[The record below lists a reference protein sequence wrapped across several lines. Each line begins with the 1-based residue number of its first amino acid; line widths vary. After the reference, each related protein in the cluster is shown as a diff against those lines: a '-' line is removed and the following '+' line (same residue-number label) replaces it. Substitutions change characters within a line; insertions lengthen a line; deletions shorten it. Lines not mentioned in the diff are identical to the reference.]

1 MARKPTY
8 EELEQRV
15 KGLEA
20 EADRHRLLE
29 KNLQESETR
38 FRAFMDNIP
47 AVAYTKNESGQH
59 IYGNKTLFD
68 KFDIPPDKFAGTTTR
83 DFFSRAKAEKIEA
96 YDEVVKTE
104 GVPVET
110 DDWSDK
116 WRGQTRWWKEIKFPI
131 KLPSGEVL
139 IGGIAFDITG
149 HKQREEKLE
158 MMQFAVDHAMD
169 RIAWI
174 APDGRFL
181 YANEAACKEMAYT
194 LEEVLS
200 MRVSDI
206 DPNFPVERWAE
217 HYQDVKKRGSLR
229 LETQQIAG
237 DGETHHIEVSTNCLK
252 FGDREFM
259 CSFGRDIT
267 ELKLTEQ
274 ELEKALS
281 EIELLNEQ
289 LEAENVYLREEIKL
303 EHQHESFIGKSH
315 AVKHVL
321 SQAEVVAET
330 ESTVLI
336 LGETG
341 TGKELLA
348 REIHKLSARKD
359 GPMVNVNCVSLPPTL
374 VEAELFGREKG
385 AYTGAL
391 TKQVGRFEIADGATI
406 FLDEIGELPMDLQVK
421 LLRVL
426 DEGQFERLGSPK
438 TLAVDVRVI
447 AATNRDLEKEIAEGK
462 FREDLYFRLN
472 VYSIK
477 IPPLRERL
485 EDIPPLV
492 WAFVRELGDRM
503 GKKIDR
509 IPRDNIEALK
519 RYDWPGNVRELKNV
533 VERAMIVSRGSTLK
547 IDKPRPKPVKSSQ
560 IESLDELQRNHIVR
574 ALEMTGWRVS
584 GKKGAAE
591 MLKINPKTLESRMRK
606 LGINRSRQ
614 LS

>member
-1 MARKPTY
+1 MLRW
-8 EELEQRV
+8 
-15 KGLEA
+15 
-20 EADRHRLLE
+20 LLE
-29 KNLQESETR
+29 
-38 FRAFMDNIP
+38 
-47 AVAYTKNESGQH
+47 
-59 IYGNKTLFD
+59 
-68 KFDIPPDKFAGTTTR
+68 
-83 DFFSRAKAEKIEA
+83 
-96 YDEVVKTE
+96 
-104 GVPVET
+104 
-110 DDWSDK
+110 
-116 WRGQTRWWKEIKFPI
+116 
-131 KLPSGEVL
+131 
-139 IGGIAFDITG
+139 
-149 HKQREEKLE
+149 
-158 MMQFAVDHAMD
+158 
-169 RIAWI
+169 
-174 APDGRFL
+174 
-181 YANEAACKEMAYT
+181 
-194 LEEVLS
+194 
-200 MRVSDI
+200 
-206 DPNFPVERWAE
+206 
-217 HYQDVKKRGSLR
+217 
-229 LETQQIAG
+229 
-237 DGETHHIEVSTNCLK
+237 
-252 FGDREFM
+252 
-259 CSFGRDIT
+259 
-267 ELKLTEQ
+267 LTEQ

-281 EIELLNEQ
+281 EIELLNER

-321 SQAEVVAET
+321 SQAEEVAKT

-348 REIHKLSARKD
+348 REIHKLSERKD
-359 GPMVNVNCVSLPPTL
+359 RPMVTVNCVSLPPTL

-438 TLAVDVRVI
+438 TLTADVRVI
-447 AATNRDLEKEIAEGK
+447 AATNQDLEKEIAEGN

-492 WAFVRELGDRM
+492 WAFVREFGDRM
-503 GKKIDR
+503 GKKIDQ
-509 IPRDNIEALK
+509 IPRNNLEALK

-547 IDKPRPKPVKSSQ
+547 IDKPRPKPVKSSR

-591 MLKINPKTLESRMRK
+591 MLKINPKTLESRMRR

>member
-1 MARKPTY
+1 MSQKPTY
-8 EELEQRV
+8 EELEQKV
-15 KGLEA
+15 KELKA
-20 EADRHRLLE
+20 DADRHRLLE

-68 KFDIPPDKFAGTTTR
+68 KFDIPPDKFVGTTTR
-83 DFFSRAKAEKIEA
+83 DFFPRAEAEKIEA

-116 WRGQTRWWKEIKFPI
+116 LRGQTRWWKEIKFPI
-131 KLPSGEVL
+131 KLPSGEML
-139 IGGIAFDITG
+139 IGGIAFDITE
-149 HKQREEKLE
+149 HKQREEKMQ

-181 YANEAACKEMAYT
+181 YANEAACKEMGYT

-200 MRVSDI
+200 MCVSDI

-217 HYQDVKKRGSLR
+217 HYQEAKKRGSMR

-237 DGETHHIEVSTNCLK
+237 DGETHHIEVSTNCLN

-281 EIELLNEQ
+281 EIELLNER
-289 LEAENVYLREEIKL
+289 LEAENIYLREEIKL

-321 SQAEVVAET
+321 SQAEEVAKT

-348 REIHKLSARKD
+348 HEIHKLSARKD
-359 GPMVNVNCVSLPPTL
+359 RPIVKVNCVSLPPTL

-421 LLRVL
+421 LLRIL

-438 TLAVDVRVI
+438 TITVDVRVI
-447 AATNRDLEKEIAEGK
+447 AATNRDLGKAVEQGK
-462 FREDLYFRLN
+462 FREDLFYRLN
-472 VYSIK
+472 VYPIE

-485 EDIPPLV
+485 EDIDPLV
-492 WAFVRELGDRM
+492 WAFVREFRDRM
-503 GKKIDR
+503 GKKIDQ
-509 IPRDNIEALK
+509 IPRNSLEALK
-519 RYDWPGNVRELKNV
+519 RYHWPGNVRELRNV
-533 VERAMIVSRGSTLK
+533 VERAMIVSKGSTLNLD
-547 IDKPRPKPVKSSQ
+547 ILRLKPARGSR
-560 IESLDELQRNHIVR
+560 IESLDELQRNHIVKT
-574 ALEMTGWRVS
+574 LEMTGWRVS
-584 GKKGAAE
+584 GKNGAAE
-591 MLKINPKTLESRMRK
+591 ILKINPKTLQSRMRK
-606 LGINRSRQ
+606 LDINRV
-614 LS
+614 